1 MICLQC
7 GRESAAGTGTCP
19 GCGAPWPADLSQ
31 GGTRTPV
38 SAASAGRAAV
48 SARSPVQAP
57 ALSFDTARWTTTD
70 RVTGAATFVL
80 FISLFLPWFSAT
92 ASFGGISASSSAD
105 ALTAHGYLY
114 FVLIVALLLDGYLI
128 ARAMLSQLPALP
140 VSHERLL
147 AAASGLNLLLV
158 LIAVIFKPGSSSLV
172 TVGWSFGAFIGL
184 IAAIVAVAPFARSEL
199 QARRSA
205 RE

>member
-1 MICLQC
+1 MICLKC
-7 GRESAAGTGTCP
+7 GHESADGTGSCP

-31 GGTRTPV
+31 GTRTPV
-38 SAASAGRAAV
+38 SAAPAGRAAV
-48 SARSPVQAP
+48 SANPPVQAQ
-57 ALSFDTARWTTTD
+57 ALSFDPARWTTTD
-70 RVTGAATFVL
+70 RVTGAATLVL

-92 ASFGGISASSSAD
+92 ASFGGFSASSSAD

-114 FVLIVALLLDGYLI
+114 FVLILALLLDGYLI
-128 ARAMLSQLPALP
+128 ARAMVSQLPALP

-147 AAASGLNLLLV
+147 AAVSGLNLLLV

-172 TVGWSFGAFIGL
+172 KVGWSFGAFVGL
-184 IAAIVAVAPFARSEL
+184 IAAIVAFAPLARSEL

-205 RE
+205 RS